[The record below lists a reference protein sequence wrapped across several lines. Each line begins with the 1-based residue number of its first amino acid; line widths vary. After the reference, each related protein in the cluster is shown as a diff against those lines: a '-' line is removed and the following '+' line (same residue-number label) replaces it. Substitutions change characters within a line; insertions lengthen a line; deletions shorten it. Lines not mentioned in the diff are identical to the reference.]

1 MKFENFDTENENKE
15 SIKIRLDNIKYK
27 YLENSKALEKLEED
41 SVIIKSELQEL
52 DFVKEIL
59 TQLKDVKMETKKS
72 FILDTINLAL
82 KDIFNSNIMIDI
94 ETTSVSSDNKIVS
107 KYDIIL
113 YQNGMEI
120 AKNEKL
126 LTNNGGGILS
136 VISILFKIIVGYIYS
151 NNKFYMFDESLSQV
165 SADYRPRV
173 SQFINKFCK
182 LHGFTL
188 VLVSH
193 TEDLEEFADIVYNL
207 DADDKPYKVSDTVY
221 KDYISRLKDEDDIRE
236 ANIILNSKDKENLI
250 YLPSIKV
257 TSIKGNYPKT
267 DFYYTKIVNFQSIE
281 KLELRFKG
289 FTIIRGRSNIG
300 KSAALRAIQSLLFND
315 FDIKDYP
322 RKLRKTSSEVSV
334 EFGFHISE
342 DIEDEN
348 KIKLIYDKNRVIY
361 QFDGKDYVGKLA
373 AIDMIKEKVE
383 SIGFKYVELKTA
395 YKNFK
400 GNVKDQTERL
410 AYTNQ
415 HDGMYLVGNKS
426 SEIEKV
432 FNFLFDTYNISIAIV
447 RVKDDIGIL
456 NNDYTEV
463 VQAISSK
470 KISKVFLEKEIQI
483 LEKIY
488 NIKCIK
494 EKMHLDM
501 VRNNSE
507 KLLELLS
514 KSIEI
519 SSKKLIIVESNIKT
533 IELDIKLKEIDKN
546 NMQEKLDILEVLI
559 GYYTKKILIFDYF
572 NNINTFNYTNTNF
585 EKVQGLLN
593 IIESITNNIDN
604 SLWLANNLNALNDLI
619 NKSKKVFYSIDDYI
633 ELIHNK
639 DNDIKITDRM
649 IEVLGDIYIK
659 TNLISSIKKSIEL
672 NNTKVNL
679 DYYLNTSTVKLNT
692 ITFIDT
698 NINKLIFGAG
708 VVNEQNSII
717 DKHDNIVDI
726 ITLIDA
732 NLGNLSN
739 KYQLKICECCNGEG
753 MVHI

>member
-1 MKFENFDTENENKE
+1 MKFENFDTEFENKE
-15 SIKIRLDNIKYK
+15 SIKIRLENIKYK
-27 YLENSKALEKLEED
+27 YNENDKALEKLEED

-94 ETTSVSSDNKIVS
+94 ETTSTTSDNKIVS

-207 DADDKPYKVSDTVY
+207 DADDKPYKVSDTIY

-250 YLPSIKV
+250 YLPSIKI

-267 DFYYTKIVNFQSIE
+267 DFYYTKIMNFQSIE

-300 KSAALRAIQSLLFND
+300 KSAGLRAIQSLLFND

-322 RKLRKTSSEVSV
+322 RKLRKPSAEVSV
-334 EFGFHISE
+334 EFGFHVSE

-447 RVKDDIGIL
+447 RVKEDITTL
-456 NNDYTEV
+456 SNDYTEI
-463 VQAISSK
+463 VQSISSK
-470 KISKVFLEKEIQI
+470 KISKVFLQKEMEI
-483 LEKIY
+483 LENVY

-494 EKMHLDM
+494 EKLYLDNM
-501 VRNNSE
+501 KNNST
-507 KLLELLS
+507 KLLDNLTESLN
-514 KSIEI
+514 I
-519 SSKKLIIVESNIKT
+519 STKKLIIIDSTIQT
-533 IELDIKLKEIDKN
+533 IELDTKRKEIDKN
-546 NMQEKLDILEVLI
+546 NIQEKLEVLEVLI
-559 GYYTKKILIFDYF
+559 NQFTKKVLIKEYF
-572 NNINTFNYTNTNF
+572 NNMSILNSISRNF
-585 EKVQGLLN
+585 EKASVLLQF
-593 IIESITNNIDN
+593 IESIYINIDN
-604 SLWLANNLNALNDLI
+604 TLWLFNNLNSLKELHNRYNNI
-619 NKSKKVFYSIDDYI
+619 FYTIDKYT
-633 ELIHNK
+633 ETLHNK
-639 DNDIKITDRM
+639 DISIKINDKM
-649 IEVLGDIYIK
+649 IEVLGSIYNT
-659 TNLISSIKKSIEL
+659 TNLLSSIKKGIEL
-672 NNTKVNL
+672 NNSKYNTE
-679 DYYLNTSTVKLNT
+679 YYLNNTTLKLDIISN
-692 ITFIDT
+692 IDT
-698 NINKLIFGAG
+698 YINKLTFGLN
-708 VVNEQNSII
+708 VYNEQQNII
-717 DKHDNIVDI
+717 TKNNDIIDI

-732 NLGNLSN
+732 NLGNLNN

>member
-1 MKFENFDTENENKE
+1 MKFENFDTEFENKE
-15 SIKIRLDNIKYK
+15 SIKIRLENIKYK
-27 YLENSKALEKLEED
+27 YNENDKALEKLEED

-94 ETTSVSSDNKIVS
+94 ETTSTTSDNKIVS

-250 YLPSIKV
+250 YLPSIKI

-267 DFYYTKIVNFQSIE
+267 DFYYTKIMNFQSIE

-300 KSAALRAIQSLLFND
+300 KSAGLRAIQSLLFND

-322 RKLRKTSSEVSV
+322 RKLRKPSAEVSV
-334 EFGFHISE
+334 EFGFHVSE

-447 RVKDDIGIL
+447 RVKEDIATL
-456 NNDYTEV
+456 SNDYTEI
-463 VQAISSK
+463 VQSISSK
-470 KISKVFLEKEIQI
+470 KISKVFLQKEMEI
-483 LEKIY
+483 LENVY
-488 NIKCIK
+488 NIKCIR
-494 EKMHLDM
+494 EKLYLDNM
-501 VRNNSE
+501 KNNST
-507 KLLELLS
+507 KLLDNLTESLN
-514 KSIEI
+514 I
-519 SSKKLIIVESNIKT
+519 STKKLIIIDSTIQT
-533 IELDIKLKEIDKN
+533 IELDIKRKEIDKN
-546 NMQEKLDILEVLI
+546 NIQEKLEVLEVLI
-559 GYYTKKILIFDYF
+559 NQYTKKVLIKEYF
-572 NNINTFNYTNTNF
+572 NNMSLLNNISINF
-585 EKVQGLLN
+585 EKITVLLQF
-593 IIESITNNIDN
+593 IESICSNIDN
-604 SLWLANNLNALNDLI
+604 NLWLSNNLNSLKALHDKYN
-619 NKSKKVFYSIDDYI
+619 YTYYEIDKYI
-633 ELIHNK
+633 ERIHNK
-639 DNDIKITDRM
+639 DNDIKINDKM
-649 IEVLGDIYIK
+649 IDVLGSIYNT
-659 TNLISSIKKSIEL
+659 TNLLSSIKKGIEL
-672 NNTKVNL
+672 NTKKHNTE
-679 DYYLNTSTVKLNT
+679 YYLNNTTLKLDT
-692 ITFIDT
+692 ISNIDSYL
-698 NINKLIFGAG
+698 NKLSFGLN
-708 VVNEQNSII
+708 VYNEQQNII
-717 DKHDNIVDI
+717 TKNNDIIGI
-726 ITLIDA
+726 ITLINA
-732 NLGNLSN
+732 NLDNLSN

>member
-1 MKFENFDTENENKE
+1 MKFENFDTEFENKE
-15 SIKIRLDNIKYK
+15 SIKIRLENIKYK
-27 YLENSKALEKLEED
+27 YNENDKALEKLEED

-94 ETTSVSSDNKIVS
+94 ETTSTTSDNKIVS

-207 DADDKPYKVSDTVY
+207 DADDKPYKVSDTIY

-250 YLPSIKV
+250 YLPSIKI

-267 DFYYTKIVNFQSIE
+267 DFYYTKIMNFQSIE

-300 KSAALRAIQSLLFND
+300 KSAGLRAIQSLLFND

-322 RKLRKTSSEVSV
+322 RKLRKPSAEVSV
-334 EFGFHISE
+334 EFGFHVSE

-447 RVKDDIGIL
+447 RVKEDITTL
-456 NNDYTEV
+456 SNDYTEI
-463 VQAISSK
+463 VQSISSK
-470 KISKVFLEKEIQI
+470 KISKVFLQKEMEI
-483 LEKIY
+483 LENVY

-494 EKMHLDM
+494 EKLYLDNM
-501 VRNNSE
+501 KNNST
-507 KLLELLS
+507 KLLDNLTESLN
-514 KSIEI
+514 I
-519 SSKKLIIVESNIKT
+519 STKKLIIIDSTIQT
-533 IELDIKLKEIDKN
+533 IELDTKRKEIDKN
-546 NMQEKLDILEVLI
+546 NIQEKLEVLEVLI
-559 GYYTKKILIFDYF
+559 NQFTKKVLIKEYF
-572 NNINTFNYTNTNF
+572 NNMSILNSISRNF
-585 EKVQGLLN
+585 EKASVLLQF
-593 IIESITNNIDN
+593 IESIYINIDN
-604 SLWLANNLNALNDLI
+604 TLWLFNNLNSLKELHNRYNNI
-619 NKSKKVFYSIDDYI
+619 FYTIDKYI
-633 ELIHNK
+633 ETLHNK
-639 DNDIKITDRM
+639 DISIKINDKM
-649 IEVLGDIYIK
+649 IDVLGSIYNT
-659 TNLISSIKKSIEL
+659 TNLLSSIKKGIEL
-672 NNTKVNL
+672 NNSKYNTE
-679 DYYLNTSTVKLNT
+679 YYLNNTTLKLDIISN
-692 ITFIDT
+692 IDT
-698 NINKLIFGAG
+698 YINKLTFGLN
-708 VVNEQNSII
+708 VYNEQQNII
-717 DKHDNIVDI
+717 TKNNDIIDI

-732 NLGNLSN
+732 NLGNLNN

>member
-1 MKFENFDTENENKE
+1 MKFENFDTEFENKE
-15 SIKIRLDNIKYK
+15 SIKIRLENIKYK
-27 YLENSKALEKLEED
+27 YNENDKALEKLEED

-94 ETTSVSSDNKIVS
+94 ETTSTTSDNKIVS

-250 YLPSIKV
+250 YLPSIKI

-267 DFYYTKIVNFQSIE
+267 DFYYTKIMNFQSIE

-300 KSAALRAIQSLLFND
+300 KSAGLRAIQSLLFND

-322 RKLRKTSSEVSV
+322 RKLRKPSAEVSV
-334 EFGFHISE
+334 EFGFHVSE

-447 RVKDDIGIL
+447 RVKEDIATL
-456 NNDYTEV
+456 SNDYTEI
-463 VQAISSK
+463 VQSISSK
-470 KISKVFLEKEIQI
+470 KISKVFLQKEMEI
-483 LEKIY
+483 LENVY
-488 NIKCIK
+488 NIKCIR
-494 EKMHLDM
+494 EKLYLDNM
-501 VRNNSE
+501 KNNST
-507 KLLELLS
+507 KLLNNLTESLN
-514 KSIEI
+514 I
-519 SSKKLIIVESNIKT
+519 STKKLIIIDSTIQT
-533 IELDIKLKEIDKN
+533 IELDIKRKEIDKN
-546 NMQEKLDILEVLI
+546 NIQEKLEVLEVLI
-559 GYYTKKILIFDYF
+559 NQYTKKVLIKEYF
-572 NNINTFNYTNTNF
+572 NNMSLLNNLSINF
-585 EKVQGLLN
+585 EKIGVLLQF
-593 IIESITNNIDN
+593 IESICINIDN
-604 SLWLANNLNALNDLI
+604 NLWLSNNLNSLKALHD
-619 NKSKKVFYSIDDYI
+619 KYTYTYYEIDKYI
-633 ELIHNK
+633 EKIYNK
-639 DNDIKITDRM
+639 DNDIKINDKM
-649 IEVLGDIYIK
+649 IEVLGSIYNT
-659 TNLISSIKKSIEL
+659 TNLLSSIKKGIEL
-672 NNTKVNL
+672 NTKKYNIEH
-679 DYYLNTSTVKLNT
+679 YLNNSILKLDIILN
-692 ITFIDT
+692 IDSYL
-698 NINKLIFGAG
+698 NKLSFGLN
-708 VVNEQNSII
+708 VYNEQQNII
-717 DKHDNIVDI
+717 TKNNDIIDI
-726 ITLIDA
+726 ITLINA
-732 NLGNLSN
+732 NLDNLSN

>member
-1 MKFENFDTENENKE
+1 MKFENFDTEFENKE
-15 SIKIRLDNIKYK
+15 SIKIRLENIKYK
-27 YLENSKALEKLEED
+27 YNENDKALEKLEED

-94 ETTSVSSDNKIVS
+94 ETTSTTSDNKIVS

-207 DADDKPYKVSDTVY
+207 DADDKPYKVSDTIY

-250 YLPSIKV
+250 YLPSIKI

-267 DFYYTKIVNFQSIE
+267 DFYYTKIMNFQSIE

-300 KSAALRAIQSLLFND
+300 KSAGLRAIQSLLFND

-322 RKLRKTSSEVSV
+322 RKLRKPSAEVSV
-334 EFGFHISE
+334 EFGFHVSE

-447 RVKDDIGIL
+447 RVKEDIATL
-456 NNDYTEV
+456 SNDYTEI
-463 VQAISSK
+463 VQSISSK
-470 KISKVFLEKEIQI
+470 KISKVFLQKEMEI
-483 LEKIY
+483 LENVY

-494 EKMHLDM
+494 EKLYLDN
-501 VRNNSE
+501 VKNNST
-507 KLLELLS
+507 KLLDNLTESLN
-514 KSIEI
+514 I
-519 SSKKLIIVESNIKT
+519 STKKLIIIDSTIQT
-533 IELDIKLKEIDKN
+533 IELDTKRKEIDKN
-546 NMQEKLDILEVLI
+546 NIQEKLEVLEVLI
-559 GYYTKKILIFDYF
+559 NQYTKKVLIKEYF
-572 NNINTFNYTNTNF
+572 NNISILNSISRNF
-585 EKVQGLLN
+585 EKASVLLQF
-593 IIESITNNIDN
+593 IESIYINIDN
-604 SLWLANNLNALNDLI
+604 TLWLFNNLNSLKELHD
-619 NKSKKVFYSIDDYI
+619 KYTYTYYEIDYYI
-633 ELIHNK
+633 EKIYNK
-639 DNDIKITDRM
+639 DIAIKINDKM
-649 IEVLGDIYIK
+649 IEVLGSIYNT
-659 TNLISSIKKSIEL
+659 TNLLSSIKKGIEL
-672 NNTKVNL
+672 NNSKYNTE
-679 DYYLNTSTVKLNT
+679 YYLNNTTLKLDT
-692 ITFIDT
+692 ISNID
-698 NINKLIFGAG
+698 NYINKLTFGLN
-708 VVNEQNSII
+708 VYNEQQNII
-717 DKHDNIVDI
+717 TKNNDIIDI

-732 NLGNLSN
+732 NLGNLNN

>member
-1 MKFENFDTENENKE
+1 MKFENFDTEFENKE
-15 SIKIRLDNIKYK
+15 SIKIRLENIKYK
-27 YLENSKALEKLEED
+27 YNENDKSLEKLEED

-94 ETTSVSSDNKIVS
+94 ETTSTTSDNKIVS

-250 YLPSIKV
+250 YLPSIKI

-267 DFYYTKIVNFQSIE
+267 DFYYTKIMNFQSIE

-300 KSAALRAIQSLLFND
+300 KSAGLRAIQSLLFND

-322 RKLRKTSSEVSV
+322 RKLRKPSAEVSV
-334 EFGFHISE
+334 EFGFHVSE

-447 RVKDDIGIL
+447 RVKEDIATL
-456 NNDYTEV
+456 SNDYTEI
-463 VQAISSK
+463 VQSISSK
-470 KISKVFLEKEIQI
+470 KISKVFLQKEMEI
-483 LEKIY
+483 LENVY
-488 NIKCIK
+488 NIKCIR
-494 EKMHLDM
+494 EKLYLDNM
-501 VRNNSE
+501 KNNST
-507 KLLELLS
+507 KLLNNLTESLN
-514 KSIEI
+514 I
-519 SSKKLIIVESNIKT
+519 STKKLIIIDSTIQT
-533 IELDIKLKEIDKN
+533 IELDIKRKEIDKN
-546 NMQEKLDILEVLI
+546 NIQEKLEVLEVLI
-559 GYYTKKILIFDYF
+559 NQYTKKVLIKEYF
-572 NNINTFNYTNTNF
+572 NNMS
-585 EKVQGLLN
+585 LLN
-593 IIESITNNIDN
+593 NITINFKKITVLLQFIESICSNIDN
-604 SLWLANNLNALNDLI
+604 NLWLSNNLNSLKALHDKYN
-619 NKSKKVFYSIDDYI
+619 YTYYEIDKYI
-633 ELIHNK
+633 ERIHNK
-639 DNDIKITDRM
+639 DNDIKINDKM
-649 IEVLGDIYIK
+649 IEVLGSIYNT
-659 TNLISSIKKSIEL
+659 TNLLSSIKKGIEL
-672 NNTKVNL
+672 NTKKHNTE
-679 DYYLNTSTVKLNT
+679 YYLNNSILKLDT
-692 ITFIDT
+692 ISNIDSYL
-698 NINKLIFGAG
+698 NKLSFGLN
-708 VVNEQNSII
+708 VYNEQQNII
-717 DKHDNIVDI
+717 TKNNDIIDI
-726 ITLIDA
+726 ITLINA
-732 NLGNLSN
+732 NLDNLSN

>member
-1 MKFENFDTENENKE
+1 MKFENFDTEFENKE
-15 SIKIRLDNIKYK
+15 SIKIRLENIKYK
-27 YLENSKALEKLEED
+27 YNENDKALEKLEED

-94 ETTSVSSDNKIVS
+94 ETTSTTSDNKIVS

-221 KDYISRLKDEDDIRE
+221 KDYISRLKDEEDIRE

-250 YLPSIKV
+250 YLPSIKI

-267 DFYYTKIVNFQSIE
+267 DFYYTKIMNFQSIE

-300 KSAALRAIQSLLFND
+300 KSAGLRAIQSLLFND

-322 RKLRKTSSEVSV
+322 RKLRKPSAEVSV
-334 EFGFHISE
+334 EFGFHVSE

-447 RVKDDIGIL
+447 RVKEDIATL
-456 NNDYTEV
+456 SNDYTEI
-463 VQAISSK
+463 VQSISSK
-470 KISKVFLEKEIQI
+470 KISKVFLQKEMEI
-483 LEKIY
+483 LENVY
-488 NIKCIK
+488 NIKCIR
-494 EKMHLDM
+494 EKLYLDNM
-501 VRNNSE
+501 KNNST
-507 KLLELLS
+507 KLLDNLTESLN
-514 KSIEI
+514 I
-519 SSKKLIIVESNIKT
+519 STKKLIIIDSTIQT
-533 IELDIKLKEIDKN
+533 IELDIKRKEIDKN
-546 NMQEKLDILEVLI
+546 NIQEKLEVLEVLI
-559 GYYTKKILIFDYF
+559 NQYTKKVLIKEYF
-572 NNINTFNYTNTNF
+572 NNMSLLNNISINF
-585 EKVQGLLN
+585 EKITVLLQF
-593 IIESITNNIDN
+593 IESICSNIDN
-604 SLWLANNLNALNDLI
+604 NLWLSNNLNSLKALHDKYN
-619 NKSKKVFYSIDDYI
+619 YTYYEIDKYI
-633 ELIHNK
+633 ERIHNK
-639 DNDIKITDRM
+639 DNDIKINNKM
-649 IEVLGDIYIK
+649 IDVLGSIYNT
-659 TNLISSIKKSIEL
+659 TNLLSSIKKGIEL
-672 NNTKVNL
+672 NTKKHNTE
-679 DYYLNTSTVKLNT
+679 YYLNNTTLKLDT
-692 ITFIDT
+692 ISNIDSYL
-698 NINKLIFGAG
+698 NKLSFGLN
-708 VVNEQNSII
+708 VYNEQQNII
-717 DKHDNIVDI
+717 TKNNDIIDI
-726 ITLIDA
+726 ITLINA
-732 NLGNLSN
+732 NLDNLSN

>member
-1 MKFENFDTENENKE
+1 MKFENFDTEFENKE
-15 SIKIRLDNIKYK
+15 SIKIRLENIKYK
-27 YLENSKALEKLEED
+27 YLENSKSLEKLEED
-41 SVIIKSELQEL
+41 SIIIKSELQEL

-94 ETTSVSSDNKIVS
+94 ETTSTTSDNKIVS

-193 TEDLEEFADIVYNL
+193 TEDLEEYADIVYNL
-207 DADDKPYKVSDTVY
+207 DADDKPYKVSDTIY

-250 YLPSIKV
+250 YLPSIKI

-267 DFYYTKIVNFQSIE
+267 DFYYTKILNFQSIE

-300 KSAALRAIQSLLFND
+300 KSAGLRAIQSLLFND
-315 FDIKDYP
+315 FDVKDYP
-322 RKLRKTSSEVSV
+322 RKLRKPSSEVSV
-334 EFGFHISE
+334 EFGFHVSE

-447 RVKDDIGIL
+447 RVKDDITTL
-456 NNDYTEV
+456 SNDYTEI
-463 VQAISSK
+463 VQSISSK
-470 KISKVFLEKEIQI
+470 KISKVFLQKEMEI
-483 LEKIY
+483 LENVY

-494 EKMHLDM
+494 EKLYLDNM
-501 VRNNSE
+501 KNNST
-507 KLLELLS
+507 KLLDNLTESLNIS
-514 KSIEI
+514 TKKSI
-519 SSKKLIIVESNIKT
+519 IIDSTIQI
-533 IELDIKLKEIDKN
+533 IELDTKRKEIDKN
-546 NMQEKLDILEVLI
+546 NIQEKLEVLEVLI
-559 GYYTKKILIFDYF
+559 NQYTKKVLIKEYF
-572 NNINTFNYTNTNF
+572 NNLNTFNFITNNF
-585 EKVQGLLN
+585 EKASVLLQF
-593 IIESITNNIDN
+593 IESIYINVDN
-604 SLWLANNLNALNDLI
+604 TLWLFNNLNFLKDL
-619 NKSKKVFYSIDDYI
+619 
-633 ELIHNK
+633 HNK
-639 DNDIKITDRM
+639 YNNIFYTIDKYSETIYNKDISIKINDKM
-649 IEVLGDIYIK
+649 IEVLGSIYNT
-659 TNLISSIKKSIEL
+659 TNLLYSIKKGIEL
-672 NNTKVNL
+672 NNSKYNTE
-679 DYYLNTSTVKLNT
+679 YYLNNTTLKLDIISN
-692 ITFIDT
+692 IDT
-698 NINKLIFGAG
+698 YINKLTFGLN
-708 VVNEQNSII
+708 VYNEQQNII
-717 DKHDNIVDI
+717 TKHDDIIDI

-732 NLGNLSN
+732 NLGNLNN
-739 KYQLKICECCNGEG
+739 KYKLKICECCNGEG

>member
-1 MKFENFDTENENKE
+1 MKFENFDTEFENKE
-15 SIKIRLDNIKYK
+15 SIKIRLENIKYK
-27 YLENSKALEKLEED
+27 YNENDKALEKLEED

-94 ETTSVSSDNKIVS
+94 ETTSTTSDNKIVS

-250 YLPSIKV
+250 YLPSIKI

-267 DFYYTKIVNFQSIE
+267 DFYYTKIMNFQSIE

-300 KSAALRAIQSLLFND
+300 KSAGLRAIQSLLFND

-322 RKLRKTSSEVSV
+322 RKLRKPSAEVSV
-334 EFGFHISE
+334 EFGFHVSE

-447 RVKDDIGIL
+447 RVKEDIATL
-456 NNDYTEV
+456 SNDYTEI
-463 VQAISSK
+463 VQSISSK
-470 KISKVFLEKEIQI
+470 KISKVFLQKEMEI
-483 LEKIY
+483 LENVY
-488 NIKCIK
+488 NIKCIR
-494 EKMHLDM
+494 EKLYLDNM
-501 VRNNSE
+501 KNNST
-507 KLLELLS
+507 KLLNNLTESLN
-514 KSIEI
+514 I
-519 SSKKLIIVESNIKT
+519 STKKLIIIDSTIQT
-533 IELDIKLKEIDKN
+533 IELDIKRKEIDKN
-546 NMQEKLDILEVLI
+546 NIQEKLEVLEVLI
-559 GYYTKKILIFDYF
+559 NQYTKKVLIKEYF
-572 NNINTFNYTNTNF
+572 NNMSLLNNLSINF
-585 EKVQGLLN
+585 EKITVLLQF
-593 IIESITNNIDN
+593 IESICSNIDN
-604 SLWLANNLNALNDLI
+604 NLWLSNNLNSLKALHDKYN
-619 NKSKKVFYSIDDYI
+619 YTYYEIDKYI
-633 ELIHNK
+633 ERIHNK
-639 DNDIKITDRM
+639 DNDIKINDKM
-649 IEVLGDIYIK
+649 IEVLGSIYNT
-659 TNLISSIKKSIEL
+659 TNLLSSIKKGIEL
-672 NNTKVNL
+672 NTKKHNTE
-679 DYYLNTSTVKLNT
+679 YYLNNSILKLDT
-692 ITFIDT
+692 ISNIDSYL
-698 NINKLIFGAG
+698 NKLSFGLN
-708 VVNEQNSII
+708 VYNEQQNII
-717 DKHDNIVDI
+717 TKNNDIIDI
-726 ITLIDA
+726 ITLINA
-732 NLGNLSN
+732 NLDNLSN

>member
-1 MKFENFDTENENKE
+1 MKFENFDTETENKE

-193 TEDLEEFADIVYNL
+193 TEDLEEYADIVYNL
-207 DADDKPYKVSDTVY
+207 DADDKPYKVSDAVY

-236 ANIILNSKDKENLI
+236 ANIIINSKDKENLI
-250 YLPSIKV
+250 YLPSIKI
-257 TSIKGNYPKT
+257 TSLKGNYPKT
-267 DFYYTKIVNFQSIE
+267 DFYYTKISNFQSIE

-334 EFGFHISE
+334 EFGFHVSE
-342 DIEDEN
+342 DIGDDN

-447 RVKDDIGIL
+447 RVKDDMTIL
-456 NNDYTEV
+456 NNDYTEI
-463 VQAISSK
+463 VQSISSK
-470 KISKVFLEKEIQI
+470 KISKVFLEKEIKI
-483 LEKIY
+483 LENIY

-494 EKMHLDM
+494 EKLYLDSIK
-501 VRNNSE
+501 NNST
-507 KLLELLS
+507 KLLDNLS
-514 KSIEI
+514 RSLEI
-519 SSKKLIIVESNIKT
+519 SSQKIIIIDSNIKT
-533 IELDIKLKEIDKN
+533 IEFDIKLKEIDKN
-546 NMQEKLDILEVLI
+546 NIQSKLEILEKLIEK
-559 GYYTKKILIFDYF
+559 YSKKILITEYF
-572 NNINTFNYTNTNF
+572 NNINTFNYININF
-585 EKVQGLLN
+585 EKVTVLLQF
-593 IIESITNNIDN
+593 IESIISNIDN
-604 SLWLANNLNALNDLI
+604 ILWLVNNLNSLNVLI
-619 NKSKKVFYSIDDYI
+619 NKYNKAFYSIDNYN
-633 ELIHNK
+633 ELIYNK
-639 DNDIKITDRM
+639 DNEIKITDRM
-649 IEVLGDIYIK
+649 ITILGDIYIK
-659 TNLISSIKKSIEL
+659 TNLLSSIKKGIEL

-679 DYYLNTSTVKLNT
+679 DYYLNNSTIKLNMVT
-692 ITFIDT
+692 NIDN
-698 NINKLIFGAG
+698 NINKLIFNTG
-708 VVNEQNSII
+708 VFNEQNAII
-717 DKHDNIVDI
+717 NKYNDIIDI

-739 KYQLKICECCNGEG
+739 KYQLKICDCCNGEG
-753 MVHI
+753 MIHI

>member
-1 MKFENFDTENENKE
+1 MKFENFDTEFENKE
-15 SIKIRLDNIKYK
+15 SIKIRLENIKYK
-27 YLENSKALEKLEED
+27 YNENDKALEKLEED

-94 ETTSVSSDNKIVS
+94 ETTSTTSDNKIVS

-250 YLPSIKV
+250 YLPSIKI

-267 DFYYTKIVNFQSIE
+267 DFYYTKIMNFQSIE

-300 KSAALRAIQSLLFND
+300 KSAGLRAIQSLLFND

-322 RKLRKTSSEVSV
+322 RKLRKPSAEVSV
-334 EFGFHISE
+334 EFGFHVSE

-447 RVKDDIGIL
+447 RVKEDIATL
-456 NNDYTEV
+456 SNDYTEI
-463 VQAISSK
+463 VQSISSK
-470 KISKVFLEKEIQI
+470 KISKVFLQKEMEI
-483 LEKIY
+483 LENVY
-488 NIKCIK
+488 NIKCIR
-494 EKMHLDM
+494 EKLYLDNM
-501 VRNNSE
+501 KNNST
-507 KLLELLS
+507 KLLNNLTESLN
-514 KSIEI
+514 I
-519 SSKKLIIVESNIKT
+519 STKKLIIIDSTIQT
-533 IELDIKLKEIDKN
+533 IELDIKRKEIDKN
-546 NMQEKLDILEVLI
+546 NIQEKLEVLEVLI
-559 GYYTKKILIFDYF
+559 NQYTKKVLIKEYF
-572 NNINTFNYTNTNF
+572 NNMSLLNNLSINF
-585 EKVQGLLN
+585 EKITVLLQF
-593 IIESITNNIDN
+593 IESICSNIDN
-604 SLWLANNLNALNDLI
+604 NLWLSNNLNSLKALHDKYN
-619 NKSKKVFYSIDDYI
+619 YTYYEIDKYI
-633 ELIHNK
+633 ERIHNK
-639 DNDIKITDRM
+639 DNDIKINDKM
-649 IEVLGDIYIK
+649 IEVLGSIYNT
-659 TNLISSIKKSIEL
+659 TNLLSSIKKGIEL
-672 NNTKVNL
+672 NTKKYNTE
-679 DYYLNTSTVKLNT
+679 YYLNNSILKLDT
-692 ITFIDT
+692 ISNIDSYL
-698 NINKLIFGAG
+698 NKLSFGLN
-708 VVNEQNSII
+708 VYNEQQNII
-717 DKHDNIVDI
+717 TKNNDIIDI
-726 ITLIDA
+726 ITLINA
-732 NLGNLSN
+732 NLDNLSN

>member
-1 MKFENFDTENENKE
+1 MKFENFDTEFENKE
-15 SIKIRLDNIKYK
+15 SIKIRLENIKYK
-27 YLENSKALEKLEED
+27 YNENDKALEKLEED

-94 ETTSVSSDNKIVS
+94 ETTSTTSDNKIVS

-207 DADDKPYKVSDTVY
+207 DADDKPYKVSDNVY

-250 YLPSIKV
+250 YLPSIKI

-267 DFYYTKIVNFQSIE
+267 DFYYTKIMNFQSIE

-300 KSAALRAIQSLLFND
+300 KSAGLRAIQSLLFND

-322 RKLRKTSSEVSV
+322 RKLRKPSAEVSV
-334 EFGFHISE
+334 EFGFHVSE

-447 RVKDDIGIL
+447 RVKEDIATL
-456 NNDYTEV
+456 SNDYTEI
-463 VQAISSK
+463 VQSISSK
-470 KISKVFLEKEIQI
+470 KISKVFLQKEMEI
-483 LEKIY
+483 LENVY
-488 NIKCIK
+488 NIKCIR
-494 EKMHLDM
+494 EKLYLDNM
-501 VRNNSE
+501 KNNST
-507 KLLELLS
+507 KLLNNLTESLN
-514 KSIEI
+514 I
-519 SSKKLIIVESNIKT
+519 STKKLIIIDSTIQT
-533 IELDIKLKEIDKN
+533 IELDIKRKEIDKN
-546 NMQEKLDILEVLI
+546 NIQEKLEVLEVLI
-559 GYYTKKILIFDYF
+559 NQYTKKVLIKEYF
-572 NNINTFNYTNTNF
+572 NNMSLLNNLSINF
-585 EKVQGLLN
+585 EKITVLLQF
-593 IIESITNNIDN
+593 IESICSNIDN
-604 SLWLANNLNALNDLI
+604 NLWLSNNLNSLKALHDKYN
-619 NKSKKVFYSIDDYI
+619 YTYYEIDKYI
-633 ELIHNK
+633 ERIHNK
-639 DNDIKITDRM
+639 DNDIKINDKM
-649 IEVLGDIYIK
+649 IEVLGSIYNT
-659 TNLISSIKKSIEL
+659 TNLLSSIKKGIEL
-672 NNTKVNL
+672 NTKKHNTE
-679 DYYLNTSTVKLNT
+679 YYLNNSILKLDT
-692 ITFIDT
+692 ISNIDSYL
-698 NINKLIFGAG
+698 NKLSFGLN
-708 VVNEQNSII
+708 VYNEQQNII
-717 DKHDNIVDI
+717 TKNNDIIDI
-726 ITLIDA
+726 ITLINA
-732 NLGNLSN
+732 NLDNLSN

>member
-1 MKFENFDTENENKE
+1 MKFENFDTEFENKE
-15 SIKIRLDNIKYK
+15 SIKIRLENIKYK
-27 YLENSKALEKLEED
+27 YNENDKALEKLEED

-94 ETTSVSSDNKIVS
+94 ETTSTTSDNKIVS

-250 YLPSIKV
+250 YLPSIKI

-267 DFYYTKIVNFQSIE
+267 DFYYTKIMNFQSIE

-300 KSAALRAIQSLLFND
+300 KSAGLRAIQSLLFND

-322 RKLRKTSSEVSV
+322 RKLRKPSAEVSV
-334 EFGFHISE
+334 EFGFHVSE

-447 RVKDDIGIL
+447 RVKEDIATL
-456 NNDYTEV
+456 SNDYTEI
-463 VQAISSK
+463 VQSISSK
-470 KISKVFLEKEIQI
+470 KISKVFLQKEIQI
-483 LEKIY
+483 LENVY
-488 NIKCIK
+488 NIKCIR
-494 EKMHLDM
+494 EKLYLDNM
-501 VRNNSE
+501 KNNST
-507 KLLELLS
+507 KLLNNLTESLN
-514 KSIEI
+514 I
-519 SSKKLIIVESNIKT
+519 STKKLIIIDSTIQT
-533 IELDIKLKEIDKN
+533 IELDIKRKEIDKN
-546 NMQEKLDILEVLI
+546 NIQEKLEVLEVLI
-559 GYYTKKILIFDYF
+559 NQYTKKVLIKEYF
-572 NNINTFNYTNTNF
+572 NNMSLLNNLSINF
-585 EKVQGLLN
+585 EKITVLLQF
-593 IIESITNNIDN
+593 IERICSNIDN
-604 SLWLANNLNALNDLI
+604 NLWLSNNLNSLKALHDKYN
-619 NKSKKVFYSIDDYI
+619 YTYYEIDKYI
-633 ELIHNK
+633 ERIHNK
-639 DNDIKITDRM
+639 DNDIKINDKM
-649 IEVLGDIYIK
+649 IEVLGSIYNT
-659 TNLISSIKKSIEL
+659 TNLLSSIKKGIEL
-672 NNTKVNL
+672 NTKKHNTE
-679 DYYLNTSTVKLNT
+679 YYLNNSILKLDT
-692 ITFIDT
+692 ISNIDSYL
-698 NINKLIFGAG
+698 NKLSFGLN
-708 VVNEQNSII
+708 VYNEQQNII
-717 DKHDNIVDI
+717 TKNNDIIDI
-726 ITLIDA
+726 ITLINA
-732 NLGNLSN
+732 NLDNLSN

>member
-1 MKFENFDTENENKE
+1 MKFENFDTEFENKE
-15 SIKIRLDNIKYK
+15 SIKIRLENIKYK
-27 YLENSKALEKLEED
+27 YNENDKALEKLEED

-94 ETTSVSSDNKIVS
+94 ETTSTTSDNKIVS

-207 DADDKPYKVSDTVY
+207 DADDKPYKVSDTIY

-250 YLPSIKV
+250 YLPSIKI

-267 DFYYTKIVNFQSIE
+267 DFYYTKIMNFQSIE

-300 KSAALRAIQSLLFND
+300 KSAGLRAIQSLLFND

-322 RKLRKTSSEVSV
+322 RKLRKPSAEVSV
-334 EFGFHISE
+334 EFGFHVSE

-447 RVKDDIGIL
+447 RVKEDIATL
-456 NNDYTEV
+456 SNDYTEI
-463 VQAISSK
+463 VQSISSK
-470 KISKVFLEKEIQI
+470 KISKVFLQKEMEI
-483 LEKIY
+483 LENVY

-494 EKMHLDM
+494 EKLYLDNM
-501 VRNNSE
+501 KNNST
-507 KLLELLS
+507 KLLDNLTESLN
-514 KSIEI
+514 I
-519 SSKKLIIVESNIKT
+519 STKKLIIIDSTIQT
-533 IELDIKLKEIDKN
+533 IELDTKRKEIDKN
-546 NMQEKLDILEVLI
+546 NIQEKLEVLEVLI
-559 GYYTKKILIFDYF
+559 NQYTKKVLIKEYF
-572 NNINTFNYTNTNF
+572 NNMSILNSISRNF
-585 EKVQGLLN
+585 EKASVLLQF
-593 IIESITNNIDN
+593 IESIYINIDN
-604 SLWLANNLNALNDLI
+604 TLWLSNNLNSLKELHNRYNNI
-619 NKSKKVFYSIDDYI
+619 FYTIDKYI
-633 ELIHNK
+633 ETLHNK
-639 DNDIKITDRM
+639 DIAIKINDKM
-649 IEVLGDIYIK
+649 IEVLGSIYNT
-659 TNLISSIKKSIEL
+659 TNLLSSIKKGIEL
-672 NNTKVNL
+672 NNSKYNTE
-679 DYYLNTSTVKLNT
+679 YYLNNTTLKLDIISN
-692 ITFIDT
+692 IDT
-698 NINKLIFGAG
+698 YINKLTFGLN
-708 VVNEQNSII
+708 VYNEQQNII
-717 DKHDNIVDI
+717 TKHDDIIDI

-732 NLGNLSN
+732 NLGNLNN

>member
-1 MKFENFDTENENKE
+1 MKFENFDTEFESKE
-15 SIKIRLDNIKYK
+15 SIKIRLENIKYK
-27 YLENSKALEKLEED
+27 FDENNKTLEKLEED
-41 SVIIKSELQEL
+41 SIVIKSELQEL
-52 DFVKEIL
+52 DFVREIL

-193 TEDLEEFADIVYNL
+193 TEDLEEYADIVYNL
-207 DADDKPYKVSDTVY
+207 DADDKPYKVSDTIY
-221 KDYISRLKDEDDIRE
+221 KDYISRLKDEDDINE
-236 ANIILNSKDKENLI
+236 ATKILNSKDKENLI
-250 YLPSIKV
+250 YLPSIKI

-267 DFYYTKIVNFQSIE
+267 DFYYTKILNFQSIE

-300 KSAALRAIQSLLFND
+300 KSAGLRAIQSLLFND

-322 RKLRKTSSEVSV
+322 RKLRKPSSEVSV
-334 EFGFHISE
+334 EFGFHVSE

-447 RVKDDIGIL
+447 RVKDDIAIL
-456 NNDYTEV
+456 NTDYTEI
-463 VQAISSK
+463 VQSISSK
-470 KISKVFLEKEIQI
+470 KISKVFLQKEIQI
-483 LEKIY
+483 LENIY
-488 NIKCIK
+488 KIKCIH
-494 EKMHLDM
+494 EKKYLDS
-501 VRNNSE
+501 VKNNSMV
-507 KLLELLS
+507 LLQNLNS
-514 KSIEI
+514 SIDI
-519 SSKKLIIVESNIKT
+519 STKKLIIVDSFIMN
-533 IELDIKLKEIDKN
+533 IELDIKIKEIDKN
-546 NMQEKLDILEVLI
+546 NIQGKLVVLESLI
-559 GYYTKKILIFDYF
+559 NYYYKVILIKDYF
-572 NNINTFNYTNTNF
+572 NNITIYN
-585 EKVQGLLN
+585 N
-593 IIESITNNIDN
+593 IINNSNRIN
-604 SLWLANNLNALNDLI
+604 TSLDII
-619 NKSKKVFYSIDDYI
+619 NK
-633 ELIHNK
+633 
-639 DNDIKITDRM
+639 
-649 IEVLGDIYIK
+649 
-659 TNLISSIKKSIEL
+659 
-672 NNTKVNL
+672 
-679 DYYLNTSTVKLNT
+679 
-692 ITFIDT
+692 
-698 NINKLIFGAG
+698 IN
-708 VVNEQNSII
+708 
-717 DKHDNIVDI
+717 
-726 ITLIDA
+726 
-732 NLGNLSN
+732 
-739 KYQLKICECCNGEG
+739 
-753 MVHI
+753 